1 MQRGDYYNYK
11 IKNDIAISEI
21 LIAFL
26 NEMSFDAFEE
36 LEDGIDAFIPATFDT
51 KVTKEALINLQ
62 QSFDFQWTKELVKH
76 QNWNQLWESNFDP
89 VVVEDFCAIRAD
101 FHEPFKDV
109 QYEIIINPKMAFGT
123 GHHETTYM
131 MMSTMKSLDFK
142 DKKIFDYGCGTGIL
156 AVLAVMLGANDVEA
170 IDIEEQS
177 YLNTLENAERNGTPS
192 IKTFQGTLPDVE
204 SSEFDIILANIN
216 RNVILESLP
225 TLYDKLKTGG
235 FLMVSGFLQ
244 QDENLLNEHTK
255 KAGFQLEKSMNRG
268 KWICQLLT
276 K

>member
-1 MQRGDYYNYK
+1 MQKGDYYNYK

-26 NEMSFDAFEE
+26 SEMSFDAFEE
-36 LEDGIDAFIPATFDT
+36 LEDGIDAFIPATFD
-51 KVTKEALINLQ
+51 VEATNASLRQLQ
-62 QSFDFQWTKELVKH
+62 QTFDFQWNRELVRH
-76 QNWNQLWESNFDP
+76 QNWNQLWESNFEP

-101 FHEPFKDV
+101 FHKPFENVKH
-109 QYEIIINPKMAFGT
+109 EIVINPKMAFGT

-131 MMSTMKSLDFK
+131 MMATMKDIDFK
-142 DKKIFDYGCGTGIL
+142 NKIVFDYGCGTGIL
-156 AVLAVMLGANDVEA
+156 AVLAVMLGAKDVEA
-170 IDIEEQS
+170 IDIEEES
-177 YLNTLENAERNGTPS
+177 YFNTLENAKRNNTPS
-192 IKTFQGTLPDVE
+192 IKTYQGTLPDVQ
-204 SSEFDIILANIN
+204 SKNFDIILANIN

-225 TLYDKLKTGG
+225 TLYDKLKIGG

-244 QDENLLNEHTK
+244 QDEKLLNEHSK
-255 KAGFQLEKSMNRG
+255 KANFHLVKSMNRG